1 MSKRTNTIL
10 KVVVIV
16 LCPIILVI
24 GSVRILTTDA
34 FLAYEYGK
42 DSFPAD
48 QYGLTAQQRFI
59 LASTNIHYVRS
70 HLPDDELSKQTLN
83 GVHVFN
89 EREVSHM
96 ADVQKVFQYA
106 VRIWQFAFILLVLV
120 GLVLWRNGDGKF
132 FTAGVQTGG
141 LITSAMIVAI
151 GLLAIFAWQT
161 WFELFHR
168 FLFVPGSWIF
178 SYEDTLI
185 RLFPAQF
192 WFDATLTLSAL
203 SLAGGLLLAFLGWRW
218 KLVSDH
224 DSSEVLS

>member
-1 MSKRTNTIL
+1 MSKRTNTFL
-10 KVVVIV
+10 KIIV
-16 LCPIILVI
+16 MILCPIILII

-34 FLAYEYGK
+34 FLAFEYGK
-42 DSFPAD
+42 DSFPAN
-48 QYGLTAQQRFI
+48 QYGLTPQQRFI
-59 LASTNIHYVRS
+59 LASTNIHYVRA

-83 GVHVFN
+83 GRLVFN

-106 VRIWQFAFILLVLV
+106 VRIWQFAFILFVLV
-120 GLVLWRNGDGKF
+120 GFVLWRNGDGKV
-132 FTAGVQTGG
+132 FTAGVQMGG

-151 GLLAIFAWQT
+151 GLLAIFAWQR

-192 WFDATLTLSAL
+192 WFDATLMLSAL

-218 KLVSDH
+218 KPVAAHHSSD
-224 DSSEVLS
+224 DLS

>member
-1 MSKRTNTIL
+1 MSKRTSTIL
-10 KVVVIV
+10 KIVVIL
-16 LCPIILVI
+16 LCPIIVLI

-34 FLAYEYGK
+34 FLAFEYAK
-42 DSFPAD
+42 ASFPAD
-48 QYGLTAQQRFI
+48 QYGMTPQQRFI
-59 LASTNIHYVRS
+59 LASTNIHYVRG

-83 GVHVFN
+83 DVQVFN

-120 GLVLWRNGDGKF
+120 GFVLWRNRGGKV
-132 FTAGVQTGG
+132 FTAGVQMGG
-141 LITSAMIVAI
+141 WITSGMIVAI

-192 WFDATLTLSAL
+192 WFDSFPVSSAL
-203 SLAGGLLLAFLGWRW
+203 SLAGGLLLAT
-218 KLVSDH
+218 
-224 DSSEVLS
+224 